1 MILLE
6 VTGGGVDSLIELF
19 KDNASLIIGVGFL
32 LAGLSV
38 LKKIVTNHERTKN
51 AIITYIVALVVFL
64 CIWALI

>member
-1 MILLE
+1 MTLLE
-6 VTGGGVDSLIELF
+6 VTGGEMTPLVYLF
-19 KDNASLIIGVGFL
+19 KANAPFIIGVGFL